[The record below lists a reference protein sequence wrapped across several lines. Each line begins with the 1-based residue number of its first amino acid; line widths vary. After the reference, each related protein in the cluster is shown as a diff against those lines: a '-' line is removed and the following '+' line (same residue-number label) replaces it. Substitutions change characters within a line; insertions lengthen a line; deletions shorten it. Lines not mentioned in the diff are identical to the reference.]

1 MGDFTKN
8 INFKDYKKIN
18 LEEKAH
24 ELMMSP
30 TLERLHQMAIGIP
43 FDVKKPGK
51 LKTMLATCGAD
62 VISALDNGRI
72 HFDKMED
79 KAAFYG
85 LLTVTTD
92 YVMDGKIRTAFTQAT
107 IN

>member
-1 MGDFTKN
+1 
-8 INFKDYKKIN
+8 
-18 LEEKAH
+18 L
-24 ELMMSP
+24 
-30 TLERLHQMAIGIP
+30 GIP
-43 FDVKKPGK
+43 FDVTNPDE

-62 VISALDNGRI
+62 VINALDNGRI

-92 YVMDGKIRTAFTQAT
+92 YVMDGRIRTAFTKARM
-107 IN
+107 N

>member
-1 MGDFTKN
+1 M
-8 INFKDYKKIN
+8 N
-18 LEEKAH
+18 LEQKAH

-43 FDVKKPGK
+43 FDVSKPDE

-62 VISALDNGRI
+62 VINALDNGRI
-72 HFDKMED
+72 HFDKTED

-92 YVMDGKIRTAFTQAT
+92 YVMDGKIRTAFTKAT
-107 IN
+107 MN

>member
-1 MGDFTKN
+1 M
-8 INFKDYKKIN
+8 N
-18 LEEKAH
+18 LEQKAH

-43 FDVKKPGK
+43 FDVHNPDE

-62 VISALDNGRI
+62 VISALDDGRI
-72 HFDKMED
+72 HFSKMED

-92 YVMDGKIRTAFTQAT
+92 YVMDGNIRTAFKQAT
-107 IN
+107 MN

>member
-1 MGDFTKN
+1 M
-8 INFKDYKKIN
+8 KI
-18 LEEKAH
+18 EQKAH

-30 TLERLHQMAIGIP
+30 TLERLHEMAIGIP
-43 FDVKKPGK
+43 FDVTKPDE

-62 VISALDNGRI
+62 VINALDNGRI

-92 YVMDGKIRTAFTQAT
+92 YVMNGRIRTAFTEASV
-107 IN
+107 N